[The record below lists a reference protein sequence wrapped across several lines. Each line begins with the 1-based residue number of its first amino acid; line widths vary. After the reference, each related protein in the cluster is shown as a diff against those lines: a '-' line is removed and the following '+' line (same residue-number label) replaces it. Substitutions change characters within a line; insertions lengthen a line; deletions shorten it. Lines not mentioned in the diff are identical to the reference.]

1 MNTSE
6 IKTLRDLKLFQMQLK
21 SEIKAEETRLSSL
34 WKHAKTNTVSIT
46 IQTILTRWSGLGK
59 WALTGTIVHQFFK
72 QATESGLFKNGFSWK
87 KLWTT
92 LMDTLNRVVNFK
104 SDSGENETE
113 WPKQD

>member
-34 WKHAKTNTVSIT
+34 WKHAKTNAVSIT
-46 IQTILTRWSGLGK
+46 LQTILSRWNGWGK
-59 WALTGTIVHQFFK
+59 WALTGTIVYQFFK
-72 QATESGLFKNGFSWK
+72 QATDSGLFKNEFSWK

-92 LMDTLNRVVNFK
+92 LLDTVKLVLNFS
-104 SDSGENETE
+104 SDAGEKDADSPEQN
-113 WPKQD
+113 